1 MIMDFFRIP
10 VEHHRALAAY
20 YEKMLDCSFL
30 LNGVEVGHGEV
41 FHHSGFLPLIVE
53 QASKLSEHVFS
64 QPLVATF
71 VKTEHSLLGQRVE
84 LAEDSP
90 QPVLLLLSRAADL
103 LFSPEKGKT
112 IELYPMFAY
121 SMLTPDQRTRS
132 EWQPTR
138 F

>member
-1 MIMDFFRIP
+1 MDVFRIP

-20 YEKMLDCSFL
+20 YERMLDCSFV

-41 FHHSGFLPLIVE
+41 FHHSGFLPLVVE
-53 QASKLSEHVFS
+53 QASQLSEHVFS
-64 QPLVATF
+64 QPLPATF
-71 VKTEHSLLGQRVE
+71 VQTEHSLLGQRVE
-84 LAEDSP
+84 IAEDAP

-121 SMLTPDQRTRS
+121 SMLPRDQRARS
-132 EWQPTR
+132 EWQPAR